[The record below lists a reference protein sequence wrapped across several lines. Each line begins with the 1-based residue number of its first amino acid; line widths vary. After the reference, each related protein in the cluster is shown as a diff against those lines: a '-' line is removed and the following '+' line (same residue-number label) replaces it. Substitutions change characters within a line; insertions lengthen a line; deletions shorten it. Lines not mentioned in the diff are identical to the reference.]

1 MISHLL
7 NSFFIGAIFLDM
19 LERRFPTNFQNFII
33 GLSYNSI
40 YYFSKLQI
48 FFGQI
53 KRHVDIIIENNPT
66 LLKIKQKLEG
76 FILKPSCQKVRR
88 YFVKNSK
95 LYNSCDKDIAEPD
108 FIILSSLSSDKKY
121 MNKKIIYNKNDAINN
136 DDINNDDI
144 NNDDILIDE
153 NSGINFLLIEFKVG
167 DNQTHKIDLKT
178 EDYNYYIIGN
188 KFTKDFFI
196 FYINEYLKFNI
207 DIKDTDKCSLKLI
220 DHNVN
225 KIELDFTD
233 KNESVL
239 LEKNG
244 YKLLITNDNK

>member
-53 KRHVDIIIENNPT
+53 KRHLDIIIENNPT
-66 LLKIKQKLEG
+66 LLKIKQKLEAL
-76 FILKPSCQKVRR
+76 ILKPSCQKVRR

-95 LYNSCDKDIAEPD
+95 LYNLSDKDIAEPD
-108 FIILSSLSSDKKY
+108 FIILSSLSSDKKC
-121 MNKKIIYNKNDAINN
+121 MNKKIIYNKN

-144 NNDDILIDE
+144 NNDD
-153 NSGINFLLIEFKVG
+153 NSDINFLLIEFKVG

-196 FYINEYLKFNI
+196 FYINEYLKFDI
-207 DIKDTDKCSLKLI
+207 DIKDTHKCSLKLI